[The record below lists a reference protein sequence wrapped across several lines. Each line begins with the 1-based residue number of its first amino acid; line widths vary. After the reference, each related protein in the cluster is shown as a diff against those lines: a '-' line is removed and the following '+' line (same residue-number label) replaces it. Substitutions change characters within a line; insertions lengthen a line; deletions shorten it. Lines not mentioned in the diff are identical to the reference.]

1 MEKYVLGIDAS
12 TQGTKAVL
20 FDCTGKAAAQYSLRH
35 RQYINEKGWI
45 EHDLEE
51 IYENVL
57 KAVGA
62 VIKEVSANLE
72 SIAAVGLSNQRETA
86 AAWDRK
92 YKKPVCR
99 AVVWQCARAEA
110 ICKTLKASEARM
122 IKSRTGLPLSPYFTG
137 AKLRW
142 IVENIPQAARLKDEG
157 RLCMGTIDSWLLF
170 RLTEGRCFKTD
181 FSNASRTQL
190 FNIYSLEWDEDVC
203 RIFKVD
209 KSCLPEVCDSNS
221 IYGSTDFGGLLKKK
235 IPVCAVM
242 GDSQAALFG
251 EGCHAGG
258 MTKATCGTGASVMMN
273 VGKEPPKDIEN
284 LAVSLAWSIGG
295 QVDYVLEGNVNY
307 AGATLT
313 WLRERLEMIK
323 DDKEIEPLVTAANKT
338 DTTYLIPAFTG
349 LGAPYWKTG
358 ARAEIVGM
366 TGRTGKAEL
375 VKAAVESIGYQV
387 ADIINEMK
395 KEGFP
400 IKEPLNCDGGPS
412 KNAYLM
418 QFVSDI
424 LNIPVHVQKQEILSC
439 IGAAYMAGIKAGIYQ
454 KPDIFLNREK
464 KVYVPGEKAADCRKK
479 YGGWRTAAER
489 TGRYCDFTES
499 MLQ

>member
-1 MEKYVLGIDAS
+1 MGKYVLGIDAS

-20 FDCTGKAAAQYSLRH
+20 FDCAGKAAAQYSLRH
-35 RQYINEKGWI
+35 RQYINEKGWV

-51 IYENVL
+51 IYANVL
-57 KAVGA
+57 KAA
-62 VIKEVSANLE
+62 EEVIKEASVNPENIS
-72 SIAAVGLSNQRETA
+72 AVGLSNQRETA

-92 YKKPVCR
+92 SKKPVCR

-110 ICKTLKASEARM
+110 VCKTIKAPEARM

-137 AKLRW
+137 AKLCW
-142 IVENIPQAARLKDEG
+142 IMDNIAEAAQLKNEG

-170 RLTEGRCFKTD
+170 RLTEGKCFKTD

-209 KSCLPEVCDSNS
+209 KRCLPEVCDSNS
-221 IYGSTDFGGLLKKK
+221 IFGSTDFGGFLKKK
-235 IPVCAVM
+235 IPICAVM

-251 EGCHAGG
+251 EGCHDEG

-273 VGKEPPKDIEN
+273 IGKKPPKDIEN
-284 LAVSLAWSIGG
+284 LSVSLAWGIDGRA
-295 QVDYVLEGNVNY
+295 DYVLEGNVNY

-313 WLRERLEMIK
+313 WLREALEMIK
-323 DDKEIEPLVTAANKT
+323 DDKEIVHLIKKANSE

-349 LGAPYWKTG
+349 LGAPYWKAG

-366 TGRTGKAEL
+366 TGRTGKAEI
-375 VKAAVESIGYQV
+375 VKAAVESIAYQI

-395 KEGFP
+395 KEGFL

-412 KNAYLM
+412 KNIYLM
-418 QFVSDI
+418 QLISDI
-424 LNIPVHVQKQEILSC
+424 SNISVHVQKQEILSC
-439 IGAAYMAGIKAGIYQ
+439 IGAAYMAGIKAGIYHMS
-454 KPDIFLNREK
+454 IFLNREK
-464 KVYVPGEKAADCRKK
+464 KVYVPSIKAEASRKK
-479 YGGWRTAAER
+479 YSGWRTAAER
-489 TGRYCDFTES
+489 TGQYCAFTER
-499 MLQ
+499 MIQ